1 MRYLGFEG
9 PTPSIRNYHTYVVE
23 PDPQLFQR
31 FEGVSTLFFPK
42 APSSYVFAIDPRT
55 NTYTDEWGTTYYMPP
70 NGYYF
75 DLHAVPLADAESARD
90 LERLRWP
97 NPTDPSRIAGLAER
111 VKGAYAAKERVLMM
125 CAATPG
131 LWETSW
137 YIFGLE
143 QAFMHLAGNQ
153 ALMEAFTERI
163 TEWQI
168 AYWSMVLDAVGPYID
183 IVQLGEDLGTQQG
196 PIMSPSTFRRIYKPR
211 MRRLV
216 DAIRK
221 RTQARVYL
229 HSCGSIYQ
237 FIPDLI
243 ECGIQILNPIQVNA
257 AEMDSARL
265 KQEFGKDLTFWGG
278 GCDPVIMGTGTPQ
291 EVVKDVKQRVRDL
304 AVGGGF
310 IFGSVHNIQANVPPE
325 NIVAM
330 FDAARECGRYPIC
343 G

>member
-1 MRYLGFEG
+1 
-9 PTPSIRNYHTYVVE
+9 VD

-31 FEGVSTLFFPK
+31 FEGVSALFFPS
-42 APSSYVFAIDPRT
+42 PSSRYAFRIDPET
-55 NTYTDEWGTTYYMPP
+55 NTFVDEWGTMYYMPP
-70 NGYYF
+70 NGYYY
-75 DLHAVPLADAESARD
+75 DLHKVPLPDAECEQD
-90 LERLRWP
+90 LERLEWP
-97 NPTDPSRIAGLAER
+97 DPRDPSRIAGLATR
-111 VKGAYAAKERVLMM
+111 VKAAHAAKEKVLMM

-137 YIFGLE
+137 YLFGLE
-143 QAFMHLAGNQ
+143 QAFINLAANP
-153 ALMEAFTERI
+153 AFMEAFTERFL
-163 TEWQI
+163 EWQI
-168 AYWSMVLDAVGPYID
+168 AYWDTVLDAVGGYID
-183 IVQLGEDLGTQQG
+183 IVQLGEDLGTQNG
-196 PIMSPSTFRRIYKPR
+196 PIMSPATFRQIYKPR

-216 DAIRK
+216 DAIRS
-221 RTQARVYL
+221 RTRAQVYL

-265 KQEFGKDLTFWGG
+265 KQEFGKDLTFWGA

-291 EVVKDVKQRVRDL
+291 EVVKDVKQRIRDL

-310 IFGSVHNIQANVPPE
+310 VFGSVHNIQANVPPE

-330 FDAARECGRYPIC
+330 FDTAREWGRYPIA

>member
-1 MRYLGFEG
+1 
-9 PTPSIRNYHTYVVE
+9 
-23 PDPQLFQR
+23 
-31 FEGVSTLFFPK
+31 
-42 APSSYVFAIDPRT
+42 
-55 NTYTDEWGTTYYMPP
+55 
-70 NGYYF
+70 
-75 DLHAVPLADAESARD
+75 LAD
-90 LERLRWP
+90 
-97 NPTDPSRIAGLAER
+97 R
-111 VKGAYAAKERVLMM
+111 VKAAYAAKEKVLMM

-137 YIFGLE
+137 YILGLE
-143 QAFMHLAGNQ
+143 QAFMHLADNQ
-153 ALMEAFTERI
+153 ALMEVFTERI
-163 TEWQI
+163 LEWQI

-216 DAIRK
+216 DAIRR

-291 EVVKDVKQRVRDL
+291 EVVKDVRQRVRDL

-330 FDAARECGRYPIC
+330 FDAAREYGRYPI
-343 G
+343 GG